1 MYNSDLLMKILL
13 KNATVLDPSSPF
25 HSNHQDILI
34 NSGVIT
40 QIANKIK
47 SDKDTQVFTSENLH
61 VSCGWFDSGVSF
73 GEPGYEERETLS
85 NGLEVAAR
93 SGFTKIFLNSNTYP
107 IPDSRSI
114 VGHLIKMTRGSTTAL
129 YPIGALSVK
138 SEGDQM
144 ASLYDMYCEGA
155 IAFGDHKIS
164 INKVNLLKIALQYCQ
179 SFGGIVISH
188 PVVNELAGKGVMHEG
203 ITSTQIGLKGIPSMA
218 ETIQIARDLEI
229 LKYSGGKLHLANI
242 STEAGLDLIRKSK
255 KQGLQVSCSVGLPQL
270 IFEDNELVNFDTNL
284 KVFPPIRSKK
294 DKQALRE
301 GLLDGSIDMVSSM
314 HEPINIEY
322 KKLEFENALAGSL
335 GLESCFG
342 ILCKVFPLDQVIS
355 FLTRGV
361 ECFGIP
367 KASITVGATADLTL
381 FNPEKSY
388 SYKEEDLKSTSKN
401 SPYLGFELQGKV
413 LGSFNNGILTLNN

>member
-1 MYNSDLLMKILL
+1 M
-13 KNATVLDPSSPF
+13 
-25 HSNHQDILI
+25 
-34 NSGVIT
+34 
-40 QIANKIK
+40 
-47 SDKDTQVFTSENLH
+47 
-61 VSCGWFDSGVSF
+61 
-73 GEPGYEERETLS
+73 
-85 NGLEVAAR
+85 
-93 SGFTKIFLNSNTYP
+93 
-107 IPDSRSI
+107 
-114 VGHLIKMTRGSTTAL
+114 
-129 YPIGALSVK
+129 
-138 SEGDQM
+138 
-144 ASLYDMYCEGA
+144 
-155 IAFGDHKIS
+155 
-164 INKVNLLKIALQYCQ
+164 
-179 SFGGIVISH
+179 
-188 PVVNELAGKGVMHEG
+188 
-203 ITSTQIGLKGIPSMA
+203 
-218 ETIQIARDLEI
+218 
-229 LKYSGGKLHLANI
+229 
-242 STEAGLDLIRKSK
+242 DLIRKSK

-284 KVFPPIRSKK
+284 KVYPPIRSKK

-342 ILCKVFPLDQVIS
+342 ILCKVFPLAIIS

-367 KASITVGATADLTL
+367 KASITIGAKADLTL

-401 SPYLGFELQGKV
+401 SPYLGLELQGKV